1 MKSKLSIKD
10 VTVIK
15 ANDAFSNDEMSK
27 ILGGNAE
34 MGGCVCKCGTN
45 TASLSGGGTIRDD
58 LAKDRLP
65 VM

>member
-34 MGGCVCKCGTN
+34 MGCACRCRTN
-45 TASLSGGGTIRDD
+45 TASMAATSL
-58 LAKDRLP
+58 KDGK
-65 VM
+65 VMRP

>member
-34 MGGCVCKCGTN
+34 MGCVCRCGTN
-45 TASLSGGGTIRDD
+45 TASMAAEHIKHDKVER
-58 LAKDRLP
+58 P
-65 VM
+65 